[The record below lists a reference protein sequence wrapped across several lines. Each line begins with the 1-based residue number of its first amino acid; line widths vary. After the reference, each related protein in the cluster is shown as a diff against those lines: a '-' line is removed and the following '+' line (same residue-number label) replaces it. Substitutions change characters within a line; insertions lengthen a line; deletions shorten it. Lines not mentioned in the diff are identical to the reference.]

1 MYNVNVCLDVGLIR
15 SFIDKPSTGPGLT
28 EPVKFCSLL
37 LGAVNGTSQNFT
49 KLGEA
54 EKHLLAAKIIT
65 DGRLLGSLL
74 TKSLD
79 ASWL

>member
-37 LGAVNGTSQNFT
+37 LSAVNGTSRNFT
-49 KLGEA
+49 LAGEG
-54 EKHLLAAKIIT
+54 HY
-65 DGRLLGSLL
+65 
-74 TKSLD
+74 
-79 ASWL
+79 